1 MKTFEKVTPF
11 IKKNWFRIFV
21 GLLLIVAVDLLQ
33 LVVPKIMQKAVDL
46 VEIPGTT
53 SSSLIKPAL
62 LIFLIAI
69 GIAAIR
75 FVWRLLLI
83 GNAWFVDRELRQMYY
98 EHLLS
103 LSRNFFN
110 KAKTGDL
117 MAYATNDLNAV
128 RFLVGFGMVIL
139 IDIVVFAIG
148 AMFFMTNIS
157 LRLTLLAIIPMPV
170 LTVVIIIFGKK
181 IHARFKKVQK
191 TFATMSGKVQES
203 ISGIRVVKVFVQEEA
218 ELKKVAHSARDYV
231 KDNIALV
238 RIHGLF
244 HPFLFL
250 IIAISMGIVLIFGGE
265 STILGTIS
273 MGEFIAFF
281 SYLGMFV
288 WPAIAV
294 GWLVN
299 LYQRGKASLIRLN
312 SIFEIEPEIID
323 ENADY
328 SIKELKGKI
337 EVKNLSFSYGERME
351 ENLPNFKNLANLSI
365 FENISFDLNIG
376 KTLAIVGKTG
386 CGKTT
391 LIDLITRIYNP
402 PKNSIFIDDRELY
415 DIPLEILRKN
425 IITVPQ
431 DIFLFSDSIANN
443 ISLAKPEID
452 KYFIEE
458 VARYSQVY
466 DEILEFENGFE
477 TVIGERGV
485 TLSGGQKQR
494 IAIARAL
501 LTDPNILI
509 LDDALSA
516 VDTKTEKKILELLIK
531 IRKDKTTI
539 IIAHRISSL
548 QHADKVIVLDN
559 KKIVETG
566 THQELLANGGM
577 YSYLYEKQQL
587 EEKLSD

>member
-1 MKTFEKVTPF
+1 M
-11 IKKNWFRIFV
+11 
-21 GLLLIVAVDLLQ
+21 
-33 LVVPKIMQKAVDL
+33 
-46 VEIPGTT
+46 
-53 SSSLIKPAL
+53 
-62 LIFLIAI
+62 
-69 GIAAIR
+69 
-75 FVWRLLLI
+75 
-83 GNAWFVDRELRQMYY
+83 
-98 EHLLS
+98 
-103 LSRNFFN
+103 
-110 KAKTGDL
+110 
-117 MAYATNDLNAV
+117 
-128 RFLVGFGMVIL
+128 
-139 IDIVVFAIG
+139 
-148 AMFFMTNIS
+148 
-157 LRLTLLAIIPMPV
+157 
-170 LTVVIIIFGKK
+170 
-181 IHARFKKVQK
+181 
-191 TFATMSGKVQES
+191 
-203 ISGIRVVKVFVQEEA
+203 
-218 ELKKVAHSARDYV
+218 
-231 KDNIALV
+231 
-238 RIHGLF
+238 
-244 HPFLFL
+244 
-250 IIAISMGIVLIFGGE
+250 
-265 STILGTIS
+265 
-273 MGEFIAFF
+273 
-281 SYLGMFV
+281 
-288 WPAIAV
+288 
-294 GWLVN
+294 
-299 LYQRGKASLIRLN
+299 
-312 SIFEIEPEIID
+312 
-323 ENADY
+323 
-328 SIKELKGKI
+328 
-337 EVKNLSFSYGERME
+337 
-351 ENLPNFKNLANLSI
+351 
-365 FENISFDLNIG
+365 
-376 KTLAIVGKTG
+376 
-386 CGKTT
+386 
-391 LIDLITRIYNP
+391 IDLITRIYNP

-443 ISLAKPEID
+443 ISLAKPEVD

>member
-1 MKTFEKVTPF
+1 
-11 IKKNWFRIFV
+11 
-21 GLLLIVAVDLLQ
+21 
-33 LVVPKIMQKAVDL
+33 
-46 VEIPGTT
+46 
-53 SSSLIKPAL
+53 
-62 LIFLIAI
+62 
-69 GIAAIR
+69 
-75 FVWRLLLI
+75 
-83 GNAWFVDRELRQMYY
+83 YY

-443 ISLAKPEID
+443 ISLAKPEVD